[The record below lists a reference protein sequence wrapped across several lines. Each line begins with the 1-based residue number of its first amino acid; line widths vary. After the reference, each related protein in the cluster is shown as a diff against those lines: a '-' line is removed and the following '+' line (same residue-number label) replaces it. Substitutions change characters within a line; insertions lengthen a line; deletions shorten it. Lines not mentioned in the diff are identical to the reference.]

1 SELFIDSKTNRI
13 PLNGKMV
20 KASHGRVPSLSDAA
34 GLAVYVSDRK
44 GINKGKEDIVDSV
57 TIGRYIN
64 SLIK

>member
-1 SELFIDSKTNRI
+1 
-13 PLNGKMV
+13 
-20 KASHGRVPSLSDAA
+20 LSDGA

-44 GINKGKEDIVDSV
+44 GINKGNEDIVDTV

>member
-1 SELFIDSKTNRI
+1 
-13 PLNGKMV
+13 MV